1 MKKPSTELS
10 RVLSHALRH
19 DPGRYGLELDPEG
32 WVGLGEVVAA
42 LRSRPGWESVG
53 VADIEETLAAAS
65 KQRHEIRDG
74 RIRAIYGHSLPE
86 RIERTPTTPP
96 DLLYHGTSPDNLER
110 VMREGLLPMSR
121 QFVHLST
128 DVEMAWAVGSRHASR
143 PVVLHIDATAA
154 HAAGIPFYKGN
165 DKVWLAD
172 EVPSRFVTAQTLTN

>member
-110 VMREGLLPMSR
+110 VMHEGLLPMSR

-143 PVVLHIDATAA
+143 PVVLHIDAAAA
-154 HAAGIPFYKGN
+154 HTAGIPFYKGN

-172 EVPSRFVTAQTLTN
+172 EVPPRFVTARP

>member
-1 MKKPSTELS
+1 MKKPFTELS

-53 VADIEETLAAAS
+53 VADIEEPLAAAS

-121 QFVHLST
+121 KFVHLST
-128 DVEMAWAVGSRHASR
+128 DAGMAWAVGRGTRRARSSCTSTPQRPTPPASPSTR
-143 PVVLHIDATAA
+143 ATTRC
-154 HAAGIPFYKGN
+154 GWPTRCRL
-165 DKVWLAD
+165 D
-172 EVPSRFVTAQTLTN
+172 S

>member
-42 LRSRPGWESVG
+42 L
-53 VADIEETLAAAS
+53 
-65 KQRHEIRDG
+65 

-172 EVPSRFVTAQTLTN
+172 EVPPRFVTAQTLTN

>member
-1 MKKPSTELS
+1 MKKRSTDLS

-19 DPGRYGLELDPEG
+19 DPGHYGLELDPGG
-32 WVGLGEVVAA
+32 WVDLGEVVAA

-53 VADIEETLAAAS
+53 VSDIEETLASAS

-86 RIERTPTTPP
+86 RIERTPATPP
-96 DLLYHGTSPDNLER
+96 ALLYHGTSPDSLDR

-128 DVEMAWAVGSRHASR
+128 DVEMARSVGARHAPR
-143 PVVLHIDATAA
+143 PVVLHIDAAAA
-154 HAAGIPFYKGN
+154 HAAGIPFYRGN

-172 EVPSRFVTAQTLTN
+172 EVPPRFVTDRTPTS